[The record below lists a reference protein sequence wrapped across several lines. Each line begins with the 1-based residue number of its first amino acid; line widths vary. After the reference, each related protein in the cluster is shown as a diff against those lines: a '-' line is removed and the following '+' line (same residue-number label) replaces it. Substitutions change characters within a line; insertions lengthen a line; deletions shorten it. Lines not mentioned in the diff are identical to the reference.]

1 MLSLFEQ
8 GMISELGMSRIE
20 DFLKTPG
27 FVAIRPVY
35 RSNPDDEMVCA
46 LTRDGDIL
54 CSESNND
61 RRGITDNLPQP
72 FRVRQFCIGAG
83 FACMFD
89 TCLIVLVSSGSPS
102 VFPVALHSRELCCLH
117 AVWQVVS

>member
-46 LTRDGDIL
+46 LTREGDIA
-54 CSESNND
+54 CSDSPIDNRAIAE
-61 RRGITDNLPQP
+61 NLPQP
-72 FRVRQFCIGAG
+72 FRVRQLCIGAG

-89 TCLIVLVSSGSPS
+89 TIFFIIARVPS
-102 VFPVALHSRELCCLH
+102 ESH
-117 AVWQVVS
+117 